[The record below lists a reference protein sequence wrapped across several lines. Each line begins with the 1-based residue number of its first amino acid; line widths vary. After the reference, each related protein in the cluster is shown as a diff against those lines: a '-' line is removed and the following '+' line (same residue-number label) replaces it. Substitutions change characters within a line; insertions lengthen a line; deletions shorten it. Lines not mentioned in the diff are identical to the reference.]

1 MKKIGLKWDTIVTDW
16 KRTEKK
22 SLRRQMLSDSQWGQL
37 NREVNMRNM
46 ISTVGLKKKKRLRLQ
61 WTDVKMKLFLKTM
74 KTIVCGSI

>member
-37 NREVNMRNM
+37 NREVNLRNV
-46 ISTVGLKKKKRLRLQ
+46 ISTVGLKKKE
-61 WTDVKMKLFLKTM
+61 VEVTM
-74 KTIVCGSI
+74 DRCKNEIIS